1 MKTKF
6 TCFCIYTIVVIFLLV
21 GCSSNNSA
29 EANESE
35 LTTSESSTPEASSKT
50 GNELVGSWIV
60 KGLYHD
66 GKVYDAAQLGTYD
79 GVLLSIDEDG
89 TFLLVDFYWKR
100 GRYYPMEEKNGMKSY
115 LLMTERVSKIE
126 FPNGELEENDVE
138 TTTYP
143 TYYISIHVEF
153 DEVTLFFV
161 EYDPISKTR
170 KKDDIPLLFSKID
183 TEQ

>member
-6 TCFCIYTIVVIFLLV
+6 TCFCIYIIAGILLLV
-21 GCSSNNSA
+21 GCSSNDS
-29 EANESE
+29 S
-35 LTTSESSTPEASSKT
+35 LTTSKASTPEISSEAS
-50 GNELVGSWIV
+50 NELVGSWTV

-79 GVLLSIDEDG
+79 GMLLSIDEDG

-100 GRYYPMEEKNGMKSY
+100 GRCYPMEERNGMKSY

-143 TYYISIHVEF
+143 TYYISILAEF

-170 KKDDIPLLFSKID
+170 KRDDIPLLFRKID
-183 TEQ
+183 AEQ